1 MLGKELLNIIP
12 KVQTAN
18 ENQEKQEFVKDPNP
32 LCFRDYHWGNRQ
44 KMREHLKDQYLTKI
58 YPKYMKNSYIQNHQ
72 DKQKI

>member
-32 LCFRDYHWGNRQ
+32 LCFRDYHWGNRH

-58 YPKYMKNSYIQNHQ
+58 YPKYMKNSYIQKHQ